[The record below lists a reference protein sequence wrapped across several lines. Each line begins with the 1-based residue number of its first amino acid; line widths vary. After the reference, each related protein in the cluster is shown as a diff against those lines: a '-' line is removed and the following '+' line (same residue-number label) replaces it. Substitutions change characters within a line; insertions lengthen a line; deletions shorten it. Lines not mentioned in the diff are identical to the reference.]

1 MDAAS
6 QVGNEQVPDAGGQV
20 PRAGQAGDTPT
31 GAPGPAAALGSADG
45 IGWAFAV
52 GLALAALFVPGVVRG
67 ALFLVAGLVATV
79 TGSPRWL
86 GVLLVTAGVPILL
99 VALVTGTVWFG

>member
-1 MDAAS
+1 MSAGARTSALDARRRRARS
-6 QVGNEQVPDAGGQV
+6 RLLWQGVG
-20 PRAGQAGDTPT
+20 
-31 GAPGPAAALGSADG
+31 AAV
-45 IGWAFAV
+45 AV